1 MIREYFSGLLEF
13 VSGWQAAA
21 AFRYP
26 CLTSA
31 AEASLATPRR
41 SYSVSPYNCFS
52 SSLASIF
59 FACETWR
66 SLRCFSSSLR
76 RSADSRNLRS
86 AAASSRNLFSAAAW
100 SICARFSCTKA
111 STFGALDCLALMGT
125 SSRLDFLRGTTPA
138 SSCLAVR
145 SSASATRAASRAAAR
160 SASSLLTRVCF
171 SFTSASNA
179 VIFFCS
185 LIVSCAGAACIRVG
199 LLAEGVATKAC
210 VQARARATA
219 SRIVVLLCT
228 REQIFLPKIGRQIFA
243 SATDAIPNAL
253 RVSEQCCYRAEAA
266 LAAFSNK

>member
-59 FACETWR
+59 FACETCLSER
-66 SLRCFSSSLR
+66 AFSSSLR
-76 RSADSRNLRS
+76 RSADSRNRRS

-100 SICARFSCTKA
+100 SICARFSWTKA
-111 STFGALDCLALMGT
+111 STFGALLVLALMGT

-145 SSASATRAASRAAAR
+145 SSASATLAASRAAAR
-160 SASSLLTRVCF
+160 SASSFVTSVCF
-171 SFTSASNA
+171 SFTSASKA
-179 VIFFCS
+179 VIFFCRRA
-185 LIVSCAGAACIRVG
+185 VSCAGAAPSLVG
-199 LLAEGVATKAC
+199 RRGDGVVT
-210 VQARARATA
+210 
-219 SRIVVLLCT
+219 
-228 REQIFLPKIGRQIFA
+228 
-243 SATDAIPNAL
+243 NA
-253 RVSEQCCYRAEAA
+253 
-266 LAAFSNK
+266 

>member
-52 SSLASIF
+52 SSRASIF
-59 FACETWR
+59 FACETCLSER
-66 SLRCFSSSLR
+66 AFSSSLR
-76 RSADSRNLRS
+76 RSALSRKRRS

-111 STFGALDCLALMGT
+111 STFGALLCLALMGT
-125 SSRLDFLRGTTPA
+125 SSRLDFLFIGTTPA
-138 SSCLAVR
+138 NSCFALR
-145 SSASATRAASRAAAR
+145 SSSSATLDASRAFAR
-160 SASSLLTRVCF
+160 SASSLLTRVCL
-171 SFTSASNA
+171 SLTSASKA

-185 LIVSCAGAACIRVG
+185 LVVSCVGAARRRVG
-199 LLAEGVATKAC
+199 LLEDGVATKAC
-210 VQARARATA
+210 VHARARGM
-219 SRIVVLLCT
+219 T
-228 REQIFLPKIGRQIFA
+228 RRMFRGTQEQLDGCSAEDRQD
-243 SATDAIPNAL
+243 STL
-253 RVSEQCCYRAEAA
+253 V
-266 LAAFSNK
+266 

>member
-31 AEASLATPRR
+31 AEASLVTPIK
-41 SYSVSPYNCFS
+41 SYRVSPYNCFS

-59 FACETWR
+59 FACETCLSER
-66 SLRCFSSSLR
+66 AFSSSLR
-76 RSADSRNLRS
+76 RSADSRNRRS

-100 SICARFSCTKA
+100 SICARFSWTKA

-160 SASSLLTRVCF
+160 SASSLLTRVCL
-171 SFTSASNA
+171 SLTSASNA

-185 LIVSCAGAACIRVG
+185 LIVSCAGAAR
-199 LLAEGVATKAC
+199 
-210 VQARARATA
+210 R
-219 SRIVVLLCT
+219 
-228 REQIFLPKIGRQIFA
+228 
-243 SATDAIPNAL
+243 
-253 RVSEQCCYRAEAA
+253 RVSGRGDGVVTNA
-266 LAAFSNK
+266 